1 MDYLNK
7 KVKGKL
13 QNVIREHMEKLN
25 TLLENKN
32 ELQDKYD
39 SLVKKESNVTEE
51 LSFSK
56 DKKMDKEEE
65 IKKLKQELSK
75 TTNIYSKQI
84 EDVNIQLEK
93 IINESNELEKKIIK
107 LEEEKQ
113 SIQTELNISKQRI
126 IELENENENYLKTI
140 KEQKEEIENKL
151 EEIKLLNKKVIIFN
165 DTDNDNDSKIQQLM
179 SSNNLQLS
187 NKEDELNSIR
197 LQLKEKE
204 KELVERLKLFK
215 AMQEQVEEYTRENNE
230 INKIIDNFELES
242 DALFNRAGQYSNN
255 QVAKI
260 RRSNTS
266 NIRLDHSNHPNIKI
280 FDSKYNSYPLDNQLD
295 NQLDQKIEKI
305 KTIIYLIQSIIDQ
318 LVADG
323 DTSFDQNIRYVTDTI
338 DIINRRLESD
348 NINLESLIENIQSIL
363 DVCNSAKKTNDQNY
377 KKQFCYIHE
386 LFMQIYK
393 IIDPDK
399 ELFNQIKRQKQIMNT
414 DAIEKNSRLE
424 ETSESLSNT
433 SQDSSI
439 LTTIKNNEV
448 GQSALQ
454 LIAARA
460 DREDKLRKSEVLS
473 ETSSVAAED
482 DVALKE
488 KKIKELDNILLNLNG
503 LVNTTISISN
513 NKSLKQNIKKLEE
526 IIKLLNSINFDKN
539 NKEFSDLYDKIVRIC
554 NTKDNTYDNEYKKQF
569 CDIKRLVDE
578 IIIILN
584 K

>member
-1 MDYLNK
+1 MQ
-7 KVKGKL
+7 V
-13 QNVIREHMEKLN
+13 HP
-25 TLLENKN
+25 T
-32 ELQDKYD
+32 
-39 SLVKKESNVTEE
+39 
-51 LSFSK
+51 
-56 DKKMDKEEE
+56 
-65 IKKLKQELSK
+65 
-75 TTNIYSKQI
+75 
-84 EDVNIQLEK
+84 
-93 IINESNELEKKIIK
+93 
-107 LEEEKQ
+107 
-113 SIQTELNISKQRI
+113 IQTL
-126 IELENENENYLKTI
+126 
-140 KEQKEEIENKL
+140 
-151 EEIKLLNKKVIIFN
+151 F
-165 DTDNDNDSKIQQLM
+165 
-179 SSNNLQLS
+179 
-187 NKEDELNSIR
+187 DEL
-197 LQLKEKE
+197 
-204 KELVERLKLFK
+204 
-215 AMQEQVEEYTRENNE
+215 
-230 INKIIDNFELES
+230 
-242 DALFNRAGQYSNN
+242 
-255 QVAKI
+255 
-260 RRSNTS
+260 
-266 NIRLDHSNHPNIKI
+266 
-280 FDSKYNSYPLDNQLD
+280 PLA
-295 NQLDQKIEKI
+295 
-305 KTIIYLIQSIIDQ
+305 IIDQ

-433 SQDSSI
+433 SQDSSM

-448 GQSALQ
+448 GQSVLQ

-473 ETSSVAAED
+473 ETSYVAAED

>member
-1 MDYLNK
+1 MDILNI
-7 KVKGKL
+7 KVKDKL
-13 QNVIREHMEKLN
+13 QNVIREHMKKLN

-32 ELQDKYD
+32 ELQYNYD

-51 LSFSK
+51 LSSSK
-56 DKKMDKEEE
+56 DKKMDIDKE
-65 IKKLKQELSK
+65 IKELKQELIKNTDKHSK
-75 TTNIYSKQI
+75 EILELEVK
-84 EDVNIQLEK
+84 LEK
-93 IINESNELEKKIIK
+93 LINESSDLTTKIIR

-113 SIQTELNISKQRI
+113 SIQTELDNSKQRI
-126 IELENENENYLKTI
+126 SELEKENKNYLKTI
-140 KEQKEEIENKL
+140 QKQQKEIDNKLKQIELLNNQTEILKNETNNDTKIQDFTSNNNLLLASKEEELKLIKEQ
-151 EEIKLLNKKVIIFN
+151 
-165 DTDNDNDSKIQQLM
+165 
-179 SSNNLQLS
+179 
-187 NKEDELNSIR
+187 
-197 LQLKEKE
+197 LKDKE
-204 KELVERLKLFK
+204 KELLEQLKLFK
-215 AMQEQVEEYTRENNE
+215 AMEEQVEEYTRENNE

-433 SQDSSI
+433 SQDSSM

-448 GQSALQ
+448 GQSVLQ

-473 ETSSVAAED
+473 ETSYVAAED

>member
-1 MDYLNK
+1 MDILNI
-7 KVKGKL
+7 KVKDKL
-13 QNVIREHMEKLN
+13 QNVIREHMKKLN

-32 ELQDKYD
+32 ELQYNYD

-51 LSFSK
+51 LSSSK
-56 DKKMDKEEE
+56 DKKMDIDKE
-65 IKKLKQELSK
+65 IKELKQELIKNTDKHSK
-75 TTNIYSKQI
+75 EILELEVK
-84 EDVNIQLEK
+84 LEK
-93 IINESNELEKKIIK
+93 LINESSDLTTKIIR

-113 SIQTELNISKQRI
+113 SIQTELDNSKQRI
-126 IELENENENYLKTI
+126 SELEKENKNYLKTI
-140 KEQKEEIENKL
+140 QKQQKEIDNKLKQIELLNNQTEILKNETHNDTKIQDFTSNNNLLLASKEEELKLIKEQ
-151 EEIKLLNKKVIIFN
+151 
-165 DTDNDNDSKIQQLM
+165 
-179 SSNNLQLS
+179 
-187 NKEDELNSIR
+187 
-197 LQLKEKE
+197 LKDKE
-204 KELVERLKLFK
+204 KELLEQLKLFK
-215 AMQEQVEEYTRENNE
+215 AMEEQVEEYTRENNE

-433 SQDSSI
+433 SQDSSM

-448 GQSALQ
+448 GQSVLQ

-473 ETSSVAAED
+473 ETSYVAAED